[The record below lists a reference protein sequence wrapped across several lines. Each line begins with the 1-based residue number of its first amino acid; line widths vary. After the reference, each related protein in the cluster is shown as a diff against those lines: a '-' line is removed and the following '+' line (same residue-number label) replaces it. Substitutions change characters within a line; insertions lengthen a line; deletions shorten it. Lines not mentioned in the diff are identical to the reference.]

1 MESSHLHFG
10 MFPPAFPTT
19 PATYYP
25 QPITPAKREDDDV
38 QFVSSNPVKRR
49 RIDGHQTTPPSITN
63 SPHTRQ
69 LAPSS
74 HKPLEPAKL
83 IAQPER
89 RGSTGTVDP
98 TAATH
103 MPDMDPARGC
113 SVPTPERSG
122 YQESFWTAPCTG
134 PQSSPPVSPK
144 SFPDQVS
151 SSMLRTD
158 KSDEPAAHGHLGGN
172 HAAAAGWPGPAQ
184 PIATPS
190 QGPRPSATR
199 DQGTPSQVQPENQKH
214 TETSKDMASMT
225 YASPVPAG
233 VAKPER
239 TASTV
244 NVVPIVNAMITP
256 WQHTAE
262 VPVSDHSCTGTE
274 TEHAA
279 FAPSFQQHTK
289 SSCSKATVAQ
299 FHPYVGHSTPS
310 SSPLTLAAHVGSH
323 GATDTQAGTCSG
335 RPASGTAKGP
345 CRQCM
350 EARMRQQ
357 AANMAAAASILPSVP
372 KAPTSSQASVQ
383 PSTIQQP
390 WAHLLGLNPYHNV
403 MAGAMYGPLLQQPL
417 VNGPNGPFTIPSQQ
431 SHLPT
436 GLPPHQSAGNMF
448 HFGSASPM
456 SQTQAYV
463 TQQPPVKAIKAAPAS
478 SKPQTS
484 RIPDTQ
490 LTTKHIVVD
499 IADTCLDIF
508 PFAEVAKRHNQPEQK
523 VRDIFAAVI
532 QVPLLRCPTDKR
544 RAGKLGTA
552 RVKEFNQAKKEMQ
565 AQQGNTGQARQ
576 ESPNQMT
583 YPSSAWD
590 VAQFMGA
597 SDVRLGGFTQY
608 SGPWS

>member
-49 RIDGHQTTPPSITN
+49 RIDGHQTTPQSITS

-74 HKPLEPAKL
+74 HQPLEPAKL
-83 IAQPER
+83 IVQPER
-89 RGSTGTVDP
+89 RGSTGMVDP
-98 TAATH
+98 IAATH
-103 MPDMDPARGC
+103 TPDMDPTRGC
-113 SVPTPERSG
+113 SVPTPETSG
-122 YQESFWTAPCTG
+122 YQESFWTAPAMSLLHMGTWAETM
-134 PQSSPPVSPK
+134 SPPPVG
-144 SFPDQVS
+144 PDRPNRLLPQ
-151 SSMLRTD
+151 L
-158 KSDEPAAHGHLGGN
+158 KALGRR
-172 HAAAAGWPGPAQ
+172 Q
-184 PIATPS
+184 REI
-190 QGPRPSATR
+190 
-199 DQGTPSQVQPENQKH
+199 
-214 TETSKDMASMT
+214 KDMASMT

-244 NVVPIVNAMITP
+244 NVVPIANSMITP

-279 FAPSFQQHTK
+279 SAPSFQQHTK
-289 SSCSKATVAQ
+289 SSCSKATVA
-299 FHPYVGHSTPS
+299 H
-310 SSPLTLAAHVGSH
+310 
-323 GATDTQAGTCSG
+323 
-335 RPASGTAKGP
+335 
-345 CRQCM
+345 
-350 EARMRQQ
+350 
-357 AANMAAAASILPSVP
+357 ILPSVP
-372 KAPTSSQASVQ
+372 KAPTSSQTSAP

-417 VNGPNGPFTIPSQQ
+417 VNGPNGPFAIPSQQ
-431 SHLPT
+431 SHLSP

-448 HFGSASPM
+448 HFGSAPPIPH
-456 SQTQAYV
+456 TQAYV

-484 RIPDTQ
+484 RISDTQ

-565 AQQGNTGQARQ
+565 AQQGNTAQARQ
-576 ESPNQMT
+576 HSPNQMT
-583 YPSSAWD
+583 YPSSTWD

-597 SDVRLGGFTQY
+597 SDVRLGGLTQY